1 MDIQEVI
8 DGVQNHVDRLEEI
21 ESLADD
27 RIVTLE
33 DIKERA
39 INTKSSL
46 EDTVS
51 LLSSIADDITEAE
64 NIDRDAEYENLV

>member
-8 DGVQNHVDRLEEI
+8 DGVQSHVDRLEEI

-51 LLSSIADDITEAE
+51 LLRSIADDITESE